1 MVGGKKEGSVN
12 RFKAIVFIFL
22 LTGFIAACAGAPRQ
36 DSGTASDLAISSDW
50 KDWRQPP
57 PWSRR

>member
-1 MVGGKKEGSVN
+1 MN